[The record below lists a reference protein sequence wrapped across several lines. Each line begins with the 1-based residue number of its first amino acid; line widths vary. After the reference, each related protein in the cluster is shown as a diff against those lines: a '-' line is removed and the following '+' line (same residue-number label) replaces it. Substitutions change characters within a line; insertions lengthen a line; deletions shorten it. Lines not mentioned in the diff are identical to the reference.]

1 MSMGPVDPRQPDDF
15 HSASTDSDL
24 MNAAKRMDPLAWGNL
39 VDRYSKL
46 LFQWCRSSGLDADNS
61 ADVVQAVLA
70 QAALPSRL
78 QEGREARRVSPLAP
92 YLGPL
97 EDCRLPP
104 GVRESTAGGGS
115 GGAGDHCGIAVRRPG
130 PRLWARIRLE
140 LPVPD
145 PAVGRFWQLVE
156 RLEDQFEASTWQ
168 AFWLTTVESRT
179 SKEVADLLK
188 MTPNSVRLAKAR
200 VLRKLRAEAAKPQNG
215 NSLPDD

>member
-24 MNAAKRMDPLAWGNL
+24 MNAAKRMDPMAWGNL

-70 QAALPSRL
+70 QVAIYLPDFKKDGKPAAFRRWLRTLAHSKIADFHRASANQPRAGGAAGQAIIAALPAA
-78 QEGREARRVSPLAP
+78 EPAP
-92 YLGPL
+92 
-97 EDCRLPP
+97 
-104 GVRESTAGGGS
+104 GS
-115 GGAGDHCGIAVRRPG
+115 GSEFASSS
-130 PRLWARIRLE
+130 
-140 LPVPD
+140 VPD

-200 VLRKLRAEAAKPQNG
+200 VLRKLRAEAAKPQDG
-215 NSLPDD
+215 SSLPDD